1 MTQPTF
7 INLHPNECSQGF
19 HYYPFVVKLDR
30 CLGSC
35 NTLKDLSSKVCAPN
49 KVGNLNLSV
58 FDMITG
64 KNESNILTKD
74 ISCECK
80 FKFDGGKCNSD
91 QWRNNDKCQCE
102 CKKRH
107 VYEKDYFW
115 NPSKCSCENGKY
127 LTSIIVD
134 SVTTCYEIIGAD
146 AEAESYDEET
156 NTILPFYIQI
166 TD

>member
-1 MTQPTF
+1 MTQPTL
-7 INLHPNECSQGF
+7 IDLHPNECSQGF
-19 HYYPFVVKLDR
+19 HYYPFAVKLDR

-35 NTLKDLSSKVCAPN
+35 NTLNDLSNKVWAPN
-49 KVGNLNLSV
+49 KAKNLNLSV

-64 KNESNILTKD
+64 KNESNILTKH

-80 FKFDGGKCNSD
+80 FKFDGRKCNSD
-91 QWRNNDKCQCE
+91 QWTNNDKCQYE

-107 VYEKDYFW
+107 VYEKDYIW

-127 LTSIIVD
+127 LASVIVD
-134 SVTTCYEIIGAD
+134 SVTTCYEIIGTD
-146 AEAESYDEET
+146 AEAKSYDEET

>member
-1 MTQPTF
+1 
-7 INLHPNECSQGF
+7 
-19 HYYPFVVKLDR
+19 
-30 CLGSC
+30 
-35 NTLKDLSSKVCAPN
+35 
-49 KVGNLNLSV
+49 
-58 FDMITG
+58 MITG

-80 FKFDGGKCNSD
+80 FKFDGRKCNSD
-91 QWRNNDKCQCE
+91 QWRNNDRCQYE

-107 VYEKDYFW
+107 VYEKDYIW

-127 LTSIIVD
+127 LASVTVD
-134 SVTTCYEIIGAD
+134 SVTTCYEIIGTD
-146 AEAESYDEET
+146 AEAKSYDEEA